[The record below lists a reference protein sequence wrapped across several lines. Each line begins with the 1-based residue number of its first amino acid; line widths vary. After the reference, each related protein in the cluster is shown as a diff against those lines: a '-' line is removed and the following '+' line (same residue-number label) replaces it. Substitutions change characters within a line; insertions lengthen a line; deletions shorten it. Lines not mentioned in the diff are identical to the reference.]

1 MWDEK
6 VCMRPI
12 MPPYSQSRPD
22 GQLKSTASAFNRLR
36 ISMPAVLVAA
46 PTDMQNSLHH
56 LLTSSI
62 SARHLQH
69 FVVVE
74 DNRGRRTDNPSG
86 RHPIRTINAPTSIIP
101 PYLRRMPFL
110 PQPSQFILAWDR
122 HRVMQIMGNTMTSAK
137 MPPSPSKKPT
147 KSGLTHTYTHT
158 HNRLTDF
165 CPGLP
170 G

>member
-22 GQLKSTASAFNRLR
+22 GRLKSTASAFNRLW

-62 SARHLQH
+62 SARHLLH

-101 PYLRRMPFL
+101 PLFTSNALSAATL
-110 PQPSQFILAWDR
+110 PIYPWDR
-122 HRVMQIMGNTMTSAK
+122 HRVMQIMGNTV
-137 MPPSPSKKPT
+137 
-147 KSGLTHTYTHT
+147 THTHTHTHT
-158 HNRLTDF
+158 HNRLTAF

>member
-1 MWDEK
+1 LAILVLFPNLNVLAAISRGMWDEK

-22 GQLKSTASAFNRLR
+22 GRLKSTASAFNRLW

-62 SARHLQH
+62 SARHLLH

-86 RHPIRTINAPTSIIP
+86 RHPIRTINSPTSIISP
-101 PYLRRMPFL
+101 LIYVECPFCRNSPNL
-110 PQPSQFILAWDR
+110 SLGQAPSNANNGKYRD
-122 HRVMQIMGNTMTSAK
+122 S
-137 MPPSPSKKPT
+137 
-147 KSGLTHTYTHT
+147 HT
-158 HNRLTDF
+158 HNRLTAF